1 MGGALHPPIKLIQ
14 IRHIVSASITRGAD
28 ACRHPE
34 RGLRAIG
41 SELVAASLGI
51 ANQTMR
57 TGDVQKLGEPPDGAR
72 LAMFRGPVLSASLAM
87 SALAVIMHRMLVD
100 GTLFK
105 SAAVAA

>member
-57 TGDVQKLGEPPDGAR
+57 TGDVQKLESR
-72 LAMFRGPVLSASLAM
+72 LMALDWRCSA
-87 SALAVIMHRMLVD
+87 VQC
-100 GTLFK
+100 
-105 SAAVAA
+105 